1 MPFNVTISVDDSD
14 FRKLMTHLQR
24 AVPEFTRNI
33 RRELGE
39 YALQTYRE
47 QVPVATPR
55 PGREHVGTL
64 RDSVVKMD
72 FPDGF
77 VVTATAPYAKY
88 VAYRTRPHPIFP
100 RKGKR
105 LKFWWNKA
113 GGWVYPRMV
122 NHPGTKANPFH
133 ARVARLV
140 KRKMVEIVRKQMER
154 LMRK

>member
-24 AVPEFTRNI
+24 AIPEFTENI
-33 RRELGE
+33 KRELGE

-55 PGREHVGTL
+55 PGRERVGHL
-64 RDSVVKMD
+64 RESIIKVDT
-72 FPDGF
+72 PNGF
-77 VVTATAPYAKY
+77 IVSPTAYYARY
-88 VAYRTRPHPIFP
+88 VAYRTRPHPIYP
-100 RKGKR
+100 RKGRR

-140 KRKMVEIVRKQMER
+140 RRKMVELVRRQLER